1 MGLKG
6 GGSSQTSIIKGMP
19 DLVLPT
25 MPGVQG
31 LSQLPGVPQAAP
43 QPVAQ
48 APTLNPSYG
57 MTNNQQSP
65 NGMQGLMQLLGQFQ
79 SR

>member
-6 GGSSQTSIIKGMP
+6 GDSNPNSIIKGMP
-19 DLVLPT
+19 DLVLP
-25 MPGVQG
+25 MMSGVQG
-31 LSQLPGVPQAAP
+31 LPQLPGVPQTAP

-48 APTLNPSYG
+48 APTFNPSYG
-57 MTNNQQSP
+57 MSNNQQSP